1 MASGLPVVAV
11 GAGGLLDLVDSSR
24 TGWLYPPGD
33 LAALRAHVADLAGDK
48 WKRRA
53 MGMAAHDTVRA
64 RTWPVVCD
72 RLLRHYDEAA
82 SSLVGGG
89 S

>member
-33 LAALRAHVADLAGDK
+33 LRALRAHVADLVGDE

-53 MGMAAHDTVRA
+53 MGAAAHEKVRA

-72 RLLRHYDEAA
+72 RLLRHYDQAA
-82 SSLVGGG
+82 SSVAVGG

>member
-1 MASGLPVVAV
+1 V
-11 GAGGLLDLVDSSR
+11 
-24 TGWLYPPGD
+24 
-33 LAALRAHVADLAGDK
+33 
-48 WKRRA
+48 
-53 MGMAAHDTVRA
+53 AAHDKVRA

-82 SSLVGGG
+82 SSLVVGG